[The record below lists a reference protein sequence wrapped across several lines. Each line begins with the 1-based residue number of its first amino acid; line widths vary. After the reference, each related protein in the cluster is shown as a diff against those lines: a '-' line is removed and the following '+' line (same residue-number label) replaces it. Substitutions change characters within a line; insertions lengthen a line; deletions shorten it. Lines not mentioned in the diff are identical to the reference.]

1 MEAKAKGGRAI
12 PVPSA
17 RDAGVAQR
25 EDGAKGNVS
34 EGVGVGGR
42 GGEVQGHHAPLLH
55 SGCAAQSRSG
65 RTLRSCQAKQ
75 VAEQQS
81 AGRGRLGRNWESQRG
96 ASLTFSLGMGLAPS
110 DWSGLS
116 LAVGS
121 SVANSLDPMPA
132 EGAARIRL
140 KWPNDLW
147 LDERKLGGILIET
160 ASQAAQRYVIIGIG
174 INICTP
180 DWTLALP
187 GSAAT
192 PGVAATGLDALAQPA
207 GRGLDAASA
216 LQAIVPD
223 LLAAVARFETR
234 GFAAFEAAF
243 ADRDV
248 LAGRMVQLS
257 DGRCGTALGVSSG
270 GALRVQTDTGLQEVS
285 SAEVSVRPAAA
296 AAGQR
301 CAAEPDPN
309 TP

>member
-1 MEAKAKGGRAI
+1 MNKHDLSTPIRWPAEAIWEAMAPRWPGFTVEILPTIDSTNSELMRRFRASGATE
-12 PVPSA
+12 PV
-17 RDAGVAQR
+17 
-25 EDGAKGNVS
+25 
-34 EGVGVGGR
+34 
-42 GGEVQGHHAPLLH
+42 LL
-55 SGCAAQSRSG
+55 
-65 RTLRSCQAKQ
+65 

-243 ADRDV
+243 ADRDM